1 MALREWDRERKNGI
15 KVTKNQSLIFQYTS
29 TNLAKYFFVDT
40 SINPMKSFLYFGEY
54 INQIFLQLSTAN
66 GYTM

>member
-15 KVTKNQSLIFQYTS
+15 KVSSLIFQYTS

-40 SINPMKSFLYFGEY
+40 SINLMKSFLYFGEY
-54 INQIFLQLSTAN
+54 INQIF
-66 GYTM
+66 

>member
-15 KVTKNQSLIFQYTS
+15 KVASLIFQYTS

-40 SINPMKSFLYFGEY
+40 SINLMKSFLYFGEY
-54 INQIFLQLSTAN
+54 INQIFWQLSTAN